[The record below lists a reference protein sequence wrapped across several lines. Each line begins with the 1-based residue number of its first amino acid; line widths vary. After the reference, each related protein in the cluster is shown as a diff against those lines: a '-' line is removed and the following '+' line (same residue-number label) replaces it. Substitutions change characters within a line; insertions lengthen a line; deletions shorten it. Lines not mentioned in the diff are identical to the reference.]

1 LLGLNGLEAG
11 LSLDGVTRRRL
22 GLEQLL
28 QSPFAE
34 LERLT
39 GGLIDRAV
47 PASRVRLTPCSSSSR
62 VKSKKT

>member
-11 LSLDGVTRRRL
+11 LSLDGVSRRL